1 MKESM
6 MRVFEAGAT
15 GAIGKQLVPRLV
27 GAGHKVNGLTRSES
41 RQAIAGDL
49 HEALWATNAAHS
61 ASRRSP
67 AIACLDSL
75 RVRPLT
81 LCPAPTR
88 RGTNC
93 LPIAPVAPASNTLI
107 IDSFIEDY

>member
-1 MKESM
+1 

-49 HEALWATNAAHS
+49 HEALWATFVAHTLPGCS
-61 ASRRSP
+61 EVSQPGLPS
-67 AIACLDSL
+67 CLDVESTTSGG
-75 RVRPLT
+75 RT
-81 LCPAPTR
+81 
-88 RGTNC
+88 
-93 LPIAPVAPASNTLI
+93 
-107 IDSFIEDY
+107 